1 MNPASSVAEVIPM
14 SSRQSP
20 SPKLED
26 GYTRIAN
33 ELIEAIACAGFTAN
47 QHAVLWVILR
57 KTYGYNK
64 KSDDISLS
72 QIAEMTGID
81 RSNVRRALISLS
93 AQQVIIRSNGVHS
106 NKISLNKNYAQWGGG
121 KTTPGGVKVTP
132 VDSGGKA
139 TPGGVKVTP
148 VDSGV
153 KVTPSVGSKQPQDV
167 GLNQPPQKTTN
178 QKTIPKEKNL
188 LRNRNCASAS
198 FDKFWAIWPNK
209 KDRKRSLAAFVKINP
224 DDALL
229 QTILTAV
236 AAQSATAKWI
246 EDGGKFIP
254 HATTWLNGA
263 RWEDDVKPVCGSFN
277 EQQQKFIDIF
287 NKNIGELCQPVTD
300 WSQKCADLINIALAG
315 KWDSEGWERY
325 WRYVRDKCQFKGQVS
340 FEWLVTRDNLVRVKR
355 GDFEVAE

>member
-20 SPKLED
+20 SPQLED

-47 QHAVLWVILR
+47 QHAVLWAILR

-72 QIAEMTGID
+72 QIAEMTGVD

-106 NKISLNKNYAQWGGG
+106 NKISLNKNYSQWGGG

-132 VDSGGKA
+132 L
-139 TPGGVKVTP
+139 
-148 VDSGV
+148 DSGV

-277 EQQQKFIDIF
+277 EQQQKFIDTF
-287 NKNIGELCQPVTD
+287 NENIGELCQPVTD

-315 KWDSEGWERY
+315 KWDSAGWERY